1 MNPLGAMFQ
10 DFFQLTSSWVGVAMA
25 IALEFFVFLILIL
38 FTDYFEKKLA
48 ADMENRV
55 GPNRFG
61 PWGAL
66 HGLGHVFSL
75 ITLSPVQTS
84 RANSRLIPIVILACG
99 FATLFLSVAA
109 VPFSHQG
116 ILVNFPSTLWVSV
129 LALFFCDAV
138 TILIGAFSK
147 KDRSLEES
155 SQYLSLWA
163 CYALP
168 FFLGVFALVLAYG
181 DDSVAGLIAQ
191 QSGLPWHWNI
201 SRHVAGIPAFLSVYG
216 AILIWTREQKVGFD
230 FGFYGSELLLL
241 ALLAKG
247 RWFFMHFLLVSL
259 FLGGWVFPFSLGFLG
274 QGSNFIEFSF
284 VLGKTLLAMAASIL
298 ILRSF
303 PRLNIDLAVRWGWTV
318 LVPLGFLSLLLSLL
332 PTFFWSH
339 P

>member
-1 MNPLGAMFQ
+1 MGQ
-10 DFFQLTSSWVGVAMA
+10 
-25 IALEFFVFLILIL
+25 
-38 FTDYFEKKLA
+38 
-48 ADMENRV
+48 
-55 GPNRFG
+55 RFG
-61 PWGAL
+61 A
-66 HGLGHVFSL
+66 
-75 ITLSPVQTS
+75 
-84 RANSRLIPIVILACG
+84 IL
-99 FATLFLSVAA
+99 
-109 VPFSHQG
+109 
-116 ILVNFPSTLWVSV
+116 
-129 LALFFCDAV
+129 CDAV

-147 KDRSLEES
+147 KDRSLEKS

-303 PRLNIDLAVRWGWTV
+303 PRLNIDLAVRWGWTAV
-318 LVPLGFLSLLLSLL
+318 GFLLA
-332 PTFFWSH
+332 FFRYCFPYFLHSFGVIHEQRFYFKAIDLRYPEDRAALFWH
-339 P
+339 R